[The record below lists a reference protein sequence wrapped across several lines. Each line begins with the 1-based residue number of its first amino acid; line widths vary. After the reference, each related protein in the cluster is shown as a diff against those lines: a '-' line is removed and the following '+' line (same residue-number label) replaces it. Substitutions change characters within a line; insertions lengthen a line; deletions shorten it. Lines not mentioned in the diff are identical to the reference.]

1 MESGFN
7 KRVFN
12 TVEYTAGSSI
22 SLVGEGDVTL
32 HTAGLYRISGTSIV
46 TWHNP
51 DVANDLNPPSAY
63 SGYAELKYSTSGGRI
78 STGMLT
84 DSVYSAPKFF
94 ISLHLFYAC
103 IE

>member
-12 TVEYTAGSSI
+12 TVEYTSGSSI
-22 SLVGEGDVTL
+22 SLVGEGDITL

-51 DVANDLNPPSAY
+51 DVTNDPNPPSAY
-63 SGYAELKYSTSGGRI
+63 SGYAELKYSISGDKI
-78 STGMLT
+78 STGT
-84 DSVYSAPKFF
+84 CIIFKAPGFVF
-94 ISLHLFYAC
+94 LIGLHVP